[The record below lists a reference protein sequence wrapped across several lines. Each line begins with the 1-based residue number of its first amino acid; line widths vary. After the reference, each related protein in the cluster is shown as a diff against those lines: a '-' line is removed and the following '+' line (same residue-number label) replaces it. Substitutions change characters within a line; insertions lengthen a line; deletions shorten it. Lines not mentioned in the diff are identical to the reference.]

1 MKRLS
6 HLFGAKKDPAGSIC
20 SERQFHQ
27 KLKEERSRTHRNGH
41 EFSLVVFDL
50 EELQLSQKNI
60 SRMLEIIQKRIRD
73 IDQLGWYNKNRLG
86 VILPYTTSGGA
97 KEFSKNI
104 MADVQDF
111 KKQSKYTLIT
121 YPPEKKSEKEKQ
133 GESVLRSL

>member
-6 HLFGAKKDPAGSIC
+6 RLFGAKKDPTGSIC

-27 KLKEERSRTHRNGH
+27 KLKIERSRAHRNGH

-60 SRMLEIIQKRIRD
+60 NRMVAIIQKRIRD
-73 IDQLGWYNKNRLG
+73 IDQVGWYNKKRLG
-86 VILPYTTSGGA
+86 VILPYTSSGGA
-97 KEFSKNI
+97 KEFSQNI
-104 MADVQDF
+104 MTDVQDF

-121 YPPEKKSEKEKQ
+121 YPPEKKSGKEKQ
-133 GESVLRSL
+133 DESMLRSL